1 MPAARRYKVLK
12 KIAASK
18 RKKEKDSKKLP
29 KKSQK
34 QKLIQIPNICPFKED
49 ILKEVEADKLRR
61 EEEKN
66 QKLDQLRL
74 ERTQKKKDSLE
85 TLAQSA
91 AARSEGH
98 VDKAEEKEVSE
109 TL

>member
-1 MPAARRYKVLK
+1 MLK

-18 RKKEKDSKKLP
+18 RKKEKDSKNLP

-49 ILKEVEADKLRR
+49 ILKEVEADKQRR

-98 VDKAEEKEVSE
+98 VDKESDEQVSD
-109 TL
+109 

>member
-1 MPAARRYKVLK
+1 M
-12 KIAASK
+12 
-18 RKKEKDSKKLP
+18 P

-66 QKLDQLRL
+66 QKLDQQRL
-74 ERTQKKKDSLE
+74 ERVQKKKDSLE

-91 AARSEGH
+91 AVRSEGY
-98 VDKAEEKEVSE
+98 VDKDEKIEVIEHFWYSKME
-109 TL
+109 MKLKVLVY